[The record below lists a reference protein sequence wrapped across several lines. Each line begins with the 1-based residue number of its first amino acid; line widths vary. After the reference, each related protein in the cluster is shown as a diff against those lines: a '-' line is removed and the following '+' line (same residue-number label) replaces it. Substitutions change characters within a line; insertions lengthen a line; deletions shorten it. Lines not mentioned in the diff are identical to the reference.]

1 MMLNTLAYAVRE
13 EIELVG
19 DARRVSYIRVKD
31 RLSKIYGL
39 SSSELDSIKTRLK
52 SLLREVSNFKKAED
66 ALKIV
71 FSTLESD
78 DPYFKGRRRTSLLST
93 KESNRVLNPTYLFVA
108 LREYLKDQF
117 ENNEPS
123 AISYNASKNRLL
135 NMNFSREAIDIA
147 KPVFESFFDRMFQ
160 IEQSENALRM
170 LNESHELR
178 SRIINGRL
186 YLGLEGQS
194 SMLPKLDLDSQYL
207 NNSIVEIR
215 DLISCT
221 WLFELEA

>member
-1 MMLNTLAYAVRE
+1 
-13 EIELVG
+13 
-19 DARRVSYIRVKD
+19 
-31 RLSKIYGL
+31 
-39 SSSELDSIKTRLK
+39 
-52 SLLREVSNFKKAED
+52 
-66 ALKIV
+66 
-71 FSTLESD
+71 
-78 DPYFKGRRRTSLLST
+78 
-93 KESNRVLNPTYLFVA
+93 
-108 LREYLKDQF
+108 
-117 ENNEPS
+117 
-123 AISYNASKNRLL
+123 
-135 NMNFSREAIDIA
+135 MNFSREAIDIA
-147 KPVFESFFDRMFQ
+147 KPVFKSFFDRMFQ